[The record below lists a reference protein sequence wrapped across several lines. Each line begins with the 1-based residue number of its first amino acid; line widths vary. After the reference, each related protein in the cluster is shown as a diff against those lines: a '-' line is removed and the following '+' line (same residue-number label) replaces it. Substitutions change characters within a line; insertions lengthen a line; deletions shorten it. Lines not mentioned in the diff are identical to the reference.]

1 MKNSNFDNY
10 SETFFD
16 ELHQGHDF
24 DAVAKGFRLYYYDC
38 LPDDKETPVLDVGC
52 GAGHFLRFLELE
64 GYSKIEGIE
73 LSAQQA
79 EITKKHVNSTVHI
92 GDVADLI
99 KNNKNYYAL
108 ITLNDV
114 LEHIPKNDTV
124 NFLQTLKPGLSD
136 DGVLVVNVP
145 QVAGLSTSYNR
156 YNDFTHNLVFT
167 EMSLKQVLYMAGY
180 SNIKFVYEKW
190 PLKLSLRHLAY
201 RSVRW
206 FWYKLLTLAY
216 MIEMPGET
224 RPKSWQIRLVA
235 VAKK

>member
-16 ELHQGHDF
+16 ALHSGHNF
-24 DAVAKGFRLYYYDC
+24 DKVAKGFSIYYYYC
-38 LPDDKETPVLDVGC
+38 LPADKTAHILDVGC
-52 GAGHFLRFLELE
+52 GTGHFLRFLELK
-64 GYSKIEGIE
+64 GYTNIEGIE
-73 LSAQQA
+73 LSSQQA
-79 EITKKHVNSTVHI
+79 KKTREHVPVTIHE

-99 KNNKNYYAL
+99 KTSKETYEL

-114 LEHIPKNDTV
+114 LEHIPKNEIV
-124 NFLQTLKPGLSD
+124 PFLKTLKMGLSNT
-136 DGVLVVNVP
+136 GKLVVNVP

-167 EMSLKQVLYMAGY
+167 EMSLGQVLRMAGF
-180 SNIKFVYEKW
+180 SEIQFVREKW
-190 PLKLSLRHLAY
+190 PLKFSLRHISY
-201 RSVRW
+201 RFVRW
-206 FWYKLLTLAY
+206 IWYKILTLVY

-224 RPKSWQIRLVA
+224 RPSSWQVRLVA